1 MREHARNDSWQP
13 GAGILREQS
22 VHDRVARLAWFKSI
36 VLPHEAAL
44 RKHVRRLVTPDLD
57 VDDVVSESLT
67 RAYAADDWQ
76 RITNGR
82 SYLFR
87 IARNL
92 LVDAARRRAVVSF
105 EVMADL
111 EALNIADDAPSAD
124 AIVSAREEL
133 RRLEDVVDGLPPR
146 CRQVFLLRR
155 IHDHSLN
162 EIAVEL
168 NVSVSTVEKHL
179 ARAMELV
186 TRALAESDPV
196 PSTSMRLAWRRAKD
210 RR

>member
-1 MREHARNDSWQP
+1 M
-13 GAGILREQS
+13 
-22 VHDRVARLAWFKSI
+22 HDRVARLAWFKSI

-44 RKHVRRLVTPDLD
+44 RKHVRRLVTPDLE
-57 VDDVVSESLT
+57 VDDIVSESLT
-67 RAYAADDWQ
+67 RAYAAEDWP
-76 RITNGR
+76 RISNGR
-82 SYLFR
+82 SYLFK

-111 EALNIADDAPSAD
+111 EALNVADDAPSAE
-124 AIVSAREEL
+124 AIVSARDEL
-133 RRLEDVVDGLPPR
+133 RRLEDVVGALPPR
-146 CRQVFLLRR
+146 CKRVFLLRR

-179 ARAMELV
+179 ARAMALV
-186 TRALAESDPV
+186 TEALAETDPV
-196 PSTSMRLAWRRAKD
+196 PSNSTRRAWRSAKD